1 MLNVV
6 RDMHVCLDIQSALA
20 QRAGVG
26 RYTRHLAEHL
36 AETRGSDSLGLFYF
50 DFKRRGCDFAPRAAV
65 QNAVTWIPGRLVQKA
80 WKTVHFP
87 PFDWFAGRADVYH
100 FPNFIRPPLA
110 KGRSVVTIHDAAF
123 LRFPDTIEVR
133 NYHYLTRCIKRTVER
148 SDAIICVSEFTA
160 RELQELLGVPAS
172 RLKAIPSG
180 LSPHLRRADV
190 AAISATRQRLR
201 LDRPYLLSVGT
212 LEPRK
217 NYPFLIDIFER
228 LPFDGD
234 LVIAGMKGWKTDGI
248 FERCGASPKR
258 DRIRLLQYVDEA
270 DLAPLYSGA
279 ELFVIPSIYE
289 GFGFPPLE
297 AMQCGTPVVSAATG
311 SLPEVLGDAAL
322 MVADFALD
330 AWVSAIS
337 TLLADTA
344 RREELVRRG
353 DQRTALYTWERTA
366 QKTWDV
372 YRSLA
377 S

>member
-1 MLNVV
+1 ML
-6 RDMHVCLDIQSALA
+6 RPTMHVCLDIQSALA

-36 AETRGSDSLGLFYF
+36 AAGRGEDRLSLFYF
-50 DFKRRGCDFAPRAAV
+50 DFKRRGCDFAPEGVR
-65 QNAVTWIPGRLVQKA
+65 QDAVTWIPGRVVQKA
-80 WKTVHFP
+80 WKTIHFP

-110 KGRSVVTIHDAAF
+110 RGRSVVTIHDAAF

-148 SDAIICVSEFTA
+148 SDVILAVSDFTA
-160 RELQELLGVPAS
+160 RELQELLGLPAD
-172 RLKAIPSG
+172 RIRAIPSG
-180 LSPHLRRADV
+180 LSPDFRRANPEAVD
-190 AAISATRQRLR
+190 ATRLRLR

-217 NYPFLIDIFER
+217 NYPFLIEVFER
-228 LPFDGD
+228 LAFDGD

-248 FERCGASPKR
+248 FERRDASPRR
-258 DRIRLLQYVDEA
+258 DRIHLLQYVDEA

-279 ELFVIPSIYE
+279 EAFVIPSLYE

-297 AMQCGTPVVSAATG
+297 SMQCGTPVVSAATG

-322 MVADFALD
+322 LLGDFALD
-330 AWVSAIS
+330 GWIHAIDS
-337 TLLADTA
+337 LLGDADRRAALAAAGLRHAAQYTWARTA
-344 RREELVRRG
+344 R
-353 DQRTALYTWERTA
+353 Q
-366 QKTWDV
+366 TWDV

-377 S
+377 P